1 MSKEQLIVNNFLV
14 IKEANFEVGKIN
26 VIIGSQATG
35 KSLLTKLLY
44 YFRKVI
50 NENIFLYNNKKDFIK
65 NSILLFNK
73 YFPNYIWKNEEFTI
87 LYKIEDIEIKLFKKI
102 KERTVKMEPGE
113 GLVTILKNIRFK
125 TEKSRNKLNMKT
137 VDRIVNHI
145 VVNNNGVTYFT
156 YKELNLENKVKN
168 LLFIPANRSF
178 FATLQKNI
186 FSFLSED
193 IDIDPFIKEFG
204 SHYERI
210 KSIQNKETIKN
221 KLIADITKKILN
233 GNYLYQDKRDWI
245 ESDKKIINILNA
257 SSGQQEALPMLIML
271 DFYYN
276 IKNVNI
282 FIEEPEA
289 HLFPI
294 SQKHIISLISLI
306 YNNGNN
312 IVMTTHSP
320 YILTALNNYILA
332 YDIMKKNGDS
342 SIKGIVEK
350 DFCINYNDVKAYTFE
365 NGKLN
370 TIMDNEN
377 RLIGI
382 NIIDSVSDDFAKI
395 FDTLLSL
402 ED

>member
-204 SHYERI
+204 SRYERI

-382 NIIDSVSDDFAKI
+382 NIIDSVSDDFAKV